1 MSTTLP
7 SQPPRPTAAR
17 RGDGTARFRH
27 LWLVVALIAVVG
39 CDDAGSSTAVDVLGS
54 PDSRFADFDRDSWLV
69 PMRPVT
75 ANDPTNMTY
84 DLSLLS
90 PRHFTVVVLDGA
102 RLRDYF
108 QTRGLDIDQQLLG
121 SLAQSLSLKQ
131 LRSVVVAL
139 DDQMANGLMGGGSSQ
154 GWLLQVDFFDPP
166 NAAAWNRWLLGPTA
180 ATAQVGTSAQGPAT
194 DGTAGPLLA
203 ADKSFAIQ
211 WRSPTQLLVAS
222 EAELAKVI
230 KGTADNGGSELV
242 ADVLAQS
249 EPSLLFFSLRA
260 APLQQLVEQISQM
273 AATFGGANT
282 EVQTMFDAVRSL
294 EKIQFSA
301 DLQAEDLLRLQLNF
315 LDANAAK
322 TVQSIL
328 NQSIGQLMTEGLGA
342 AGGGFPLPGPNGD
355 NPGLSQELQKLL
367 RELQAELAQGGLTA
381 TLDGRVV
388 DLQAARPRR
397 LDDVIDQGL
406 ASITV
411 VQAQVAQREKLRM
424 LGIALQKFYQ
434 AHGRYPAESASPLSY
449 RRRDQVTTT
458 ATGPATAN
466 QTAAGDEVGDAA
478 ADEVDNEAQATD
490 VAGPPFSWR
499 VALLPYLGYPELYEA
514 FDFSQP
520 WDSPDNRRVA
530 ASMPVVFDWERQ
542 PEVGPETL
550 VSQADGGI
558 PTSDFQFLV
567 GNLGALGATPMVTA
581 DQIGDGAD
589 RTLMLAQ
596 TPQQRSPWSGPA
608 GWAVNTPADLA
619 RWQNS
624 PQPPPALMFSGRAVR
639 IDRDLPPEV
648 LLGWVTPNGKERV
661 NRQLVNEATLYPPLS
676 AE

>member
-1 MSTTLP
+1 MSTPLP
-7 SQPPRPTAAR
+7 SEPPRPTATR
-17 RGDGTARFRH
+17 LVDGTARFRH
-27 LWLVVALIAVVG
+27 FWLVALLIAVVG

-54 PDSRFADFDRDSWLV
+54 PDSRFADFDRDSWVV

-75 ANDPTNMTY
+75 ASDPANMPY
-84 DLSLLS
+84 DLSLLT

-154 GWLLQVDFFDPP
+154 GWLVQVDFFEPP
-166 NAAAWNRWLLGPTA
+166 NATAWNRWLLGPTA
-180 ATAQVGTSAQGPAT
+180 ATPQVETSSQGPAT

-222 EAELAKVI
+222 EGELAKVI
-230 KGTADNGGSELV
+230 KGAAENGGSELV

-249 EPSLLFFSLRA
+249 EQSLLFFSLRA
-260 APLQQLVEQISQM
+260 APLQQLVEQMAQM
-273 AATFGGANT
+273 ATTFGGANA

-294 EKIQFSA
+294 EKIQVSA

-342 AGGGFPLPGPNGD
+342 GGGRFPLPGPNGD

-367 RELQAELAQGGLTA
+367 REIQAELAQGGLTA

-406 ASITV
+406 RGITV

-458 ATGPATAN
+458 A
-466 QTAAGDEVGDAA
+466 AGDEAGDA
-478 ADEVDNEAQATD
+478 VDNEAQATD

-520 WDSPDNRRVA
+520 WDSPDNRRAA
-530 ASMPVVFDWERQ
+530 ASMPAVFDWERQ
-542 PEVGPETL
+542 PEAGPETL

-589 RTLMLAQ
+589 RTLMLGQ

-608 GWAVNTPADLA
+608 GWEVNTPADLA

>member
-1 MSTTLP
+1 MSTPLP
-7 SQPPRPTAAR
+7 SEPPRPTATR
-17 RGDGTARFRH
+17 LGDGTTAFRH
-27 LWLVVALIAVVG
+27 FWLVALLIAIAG
-39 CDDAGSSTAVDVLGS
+39 CDDAGSSSAVDVLGS
-54 PDSRFADFDRDSWLV
+54 ADSRFANFDRDSWLV
-69 PMRPVT
+69 PMRPAA
-75 ANDPTNMTY
+75 ANDPGNMRY
-84 DLSLLS
+84 DLSLLT

-108 QTRGLDIDQQLLG
+108 QKRGLDIDQQLLG

-139 DDQMANGLMGGGSSQ
+139 DDQMANGMMGGGSSQ
-154 GWLLQVDFFDPP
+154 GWLIQVDFFEAPD
-166 NAAAWNRWLLGPTA
+166 ATAWNRWLLGPTA
-180 ATAQVGTSAQGPAT
+180 TTTEVGTSAQGPAA

-203 ADKSFAIQ
+203 ADKSFALQ

-222 EAELAKVI
+222 EAELAKVA
-230 KGTADNGGSELV
+230 KGTAGNGGSELV

-260 APLQQLVEQISQM
+260 APLQQLVEQMAQM
-273 AATFGGANT
+273 AATFGAANA
-282 EVQTMFDAVRSL
+282 EVQTLFGAVRSL

-315 LDANAAK
+315 LDANTAK
-322 TVQSIL
+322 TAQSLL
-328 NQSIGQLMTEGLGA
+328 NQSIGQLTSEGLGA
-342 AGGGFPLPGPNGD
+342 GGGLPLPGPNGD

-367 RELQAELAQGGLTA
+367 REIQAELAQGGLTA

-406 ASITV
+406 KGITV
-411 VQAQVAQREKLRM
+411 VQAQVAQREKLRL

-434 AHGRYPAESASPLSY
+434 VHGRYPAESASPLSY
-449 RRRDQVTTT
+449 RDQVTTT
-458 ATGPATAN
+458 AGDPATAD
-466 QTAAGDEVGDAA
+466 QDAA
-478 ADEVDNEAQATD
+478 AGEAADNEAPATA

-520 WDSPDNRRVA
+520 WDSPENLRAA
-530 ASMPVVFDWERQ
+530 ASMPAVFDWDRQ
-542 PEVGPETL
+542 PEAGPAVL

-567 GNLGALGATPMVTA
+567 GSLGALGATPMITA
-581 DQIGDGAD
+581 DQIGDGPD

-596 TPQQRSPWSGPA
+596 TPQQRSPWSAPA
-608 GWAVNTPADLA
+608 GWEVNTPADLA

-624 PQPPPALMFSGRAVR
+624 PQPPLALMFSGRAVR

-648 LLGWVTPNGKERV
+648 LLGWVTPNGKERI

>member
-1 MSTTLP
+1 MSTPLP
-7 SQPPRPTAAR
+7 SQPPRPIAAR
-17 RGDGTARFRH
+17 LGSVTGCFRH
-27 LWLVVALIAVVG
+27 LWLVAVLTAVAG
-39 CDDAGSSTAVDVLGS
+39 CDDAGSSSAVDVLGS

-75 ANDPTNMTY
+75 ANDPASMPY
-84 DLSLLS
+84 DLSLLT

-139 DDQMANGLMGGGSSQ
+139 DDQMANGMMGGGSSQ
-154 GWLLQVDFFDPP
+154 GWLIQVDFSEPP
-166 NAAAWNRWLLGPTA
+166 STAAWNRWLLGPTA
-180 ATAQVGTSAQGPAT
+180 ATSQVGPSATGPA
-194 DGTAGPLLA
+194 DGPSGPLLA
-203 ADKSFAIQ
+203 ADKSFALQ

-222 EAELAKVI
+222 EAELAKVM
-230 KGTADNGGSELV
+230 KGAADNGGSELV

-249 EPSLLFFSLRA
+249 EKPLLFFSLRA
-260 APLQQLVEQISQM
+260 APLQQLVEQMAQM
-273 AATFGGANT
+273 AATFGVANA
-282 EVQTMFDAVRSL
+282 EVQTMFGAVRSL

-322 TVQSIL
+322 TVQSML
-328 NQSIGQLMTEGLGA
+328 NQSIGQLMAEGFGAGGA

-367 RELQAELAQGGLTA
+367 QEIQAELAQGGLTA

-406 ASITV
+406 AGITV
-411 VQAQVAQREKLRM
+411 AQAQVAQREKLRM

-434 AHGRYPAESASPLSY
+434 AHGRYPAEAASPLSY
-449 RRRDQVTTT
+449 RRRDQVTTP
-458 ATGPATAN
+458 AAGPATAN
-466 QTAAGDEVGDAA
+466 QTEAGDE
-478 ADEVDNEAQATD
+478 AQAAD

-530 ASMPVVFDWERQ
+530 ASMPAVFDWDRQ
-542 PEVGPETL
+542 PEAGPQSL

-558 PTSDFQFLV
+558 PTSNFQFLV

-589 RTLMLAQ
+589 RTLMLAH
-596 TPQQRSPWSGPA
+596 TPQQLSPWSAPA
-608 GWAVNTPADLA
+608 GWAVDTPADLA

-639 IDRDLPPEV
+639 VSRDLSPEV

-661 NRQLVNEATLYPPLS
+661 NRQLINEATLYPPLS